1 MALSLRE
8 SLAVAV
14 DLPKTDA
21 VLMGRAELLAPA
33 DRDLLEAVLVHSQ
46 PTALLGRMLG
56 VSPMAIRKR
65 VHRLCK
71 RITSKRFLEVARTLS
86 YLNIED
92 ARIARLYFCQ
102 AVPQRTLAKQL
113 GITQHHLRRKLD
125 HIRAEVATLH
135 RLRAAGRF
143 TDEPLAVSS
152 G

>member
-8 SLAVAV
+8 NLAVAV

-46 PTALLGRMLG
+46 PTALLGRMLN
-56 VSPMAIRKR
+56 VTPMAIRKR

-71 RITSKRFLEVARTLS
+71 RISSPRFLEVARALG
-86 YLNIED
+86 YLGAED
-92 ARIARLYFCQ
+92 AKIARLYFCQ
-102 AVPQRTLAKQL
+102 AVPQRKLARQL
-113 GITQHHLRRKLD
+113 GMTQHALRRRLD
-125 HIRAEVATLH
+125 HIRAEVATIH
-135 RLRAAGRF
+135 RLRKTGRF
-143 TDEPLAVSS
+143 MESNLAPTQ